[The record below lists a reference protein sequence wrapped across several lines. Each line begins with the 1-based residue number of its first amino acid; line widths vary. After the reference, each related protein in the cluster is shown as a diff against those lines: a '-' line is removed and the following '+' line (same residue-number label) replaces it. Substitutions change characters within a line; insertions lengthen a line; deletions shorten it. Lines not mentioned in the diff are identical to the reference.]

1 MSSTASNAKR
11 TIVTKGTAH
20 VAMQTAP
27 DMCLIPGQAT
37 PVPFPNYVKSEKLLK
52 GQTTKTFIDNKPVWT
67 SIGELGPLSE
77 PAHAGTAGGVKSHTY
92 RFEAKPT
99 SYSSDVFFEGNPVV
113 RAFDTT
119 TQNHDNTV
127 GLVVPEALFA
137 LLMALGGYDI
147 DCLTDA
153 AVPGTPTMLP
163 GPT

>member
-37 PVPFPNYVKSEKLLK
+37 PVPFPNFVKSEKLLK
-52 GQTTKTFIDNKPVWT
+52 GQTTKTFIADKPVWT
-67 SIGELGPLSE
+67 SIGELGPPSE
-77 PAHAGTAGGVKSHTY
+77 PAHPGTKGGVKSGTY
-92 RFEAKPT
+92 RYEAKPT
-99 SYSSDVFFEGNPVV
+99 SYSPDVFFEGNPVV

-127 GLVVPEALFA
+127 GLVLPEALFA
-137 LLMALGGYDI
+137 LLSNLGDFDD
-147 DCLTDA
+147 DCFKDA
-153 AVPGTPTMLP
+153 AAAGTPTVAP
-163 GPT
+163 GGT